1 MGGKGGEGL
10 TGIAFRRRC
19 ANQHRC
25 CATSKPKSR
34 IRARSSRRRAS
45 STSAR
50 ITRNTL
56 YRCSA
61 YSSLHKQEPQHHGS
75 VTGCF
80 LPQSWCHQFIG
91 SRNRSVHK
99 STTTGSHHLQR
110 PVNQLPPDGV
120 LSEFCRPMP
129 WALLTCCSPSDRFI
143 AISWFF
149 LGRGICHWHY
159 GVRRHIH

>member
-1 MGGKGGEGL
+1 MAPPLGASWASQKVPLGGKGGEGL
-10 TGIAFRRRC
+10 TGIAFQRRC

-80 LPQSWCHQFIG
+80 LPQSWFTSSSEVETVPFI
-91 SRNRSVHK
+91 R
-99 STTTGSHHLQR
+99 
-110 PVNQLPPDGV
+110 
-120 LSEFCRPMP
+120 
-129 WALLTCCSPSDRFI
+129 
-143 AISWFF
+143 
-149 LGRGICHWHY
+149 
-159 GVRRHIH
+159 VRRRAASPAATSESTPPPPGRCPVRVLPADALGITHLLFTE